1 LTIQSYKKILKSPNI
16 LKEIF
21 AIFSKEIGTKKLKEM
36 SKNENNYF
44 AVSEIVCIFA
54 SSETQC
60 YGKRRKGYENHL
72 WEGGKLQVTARLPEG
87 RGAGSSD

>member
-1 LTIQSYKKILKSPNI
+1 LTIQSYKKYPKLPNI

-44 AVSEIVCIFA
+44 AVSEIVRIFA
-54 SSETQC
+54 GET
-60 YGKRRKGYENHL
+60 K
-72 WEGGKLQVTARLPEG
+72 
-87 RGAGSSD
+87 